1 MSDDSNS
8 GEEKKYMN
16 SETMWRKRE
25 RKKESR
31 VMLNFELGD
40 LGGMWCY
47 PLRWA
52 TLEKERLVAGEG

>member
-16 SETMWRKRE
+16 SGAMWRKRE

-31 VMLNFELGD
+31 VTLNFELNF
-40 LGGMWCY
+40 
-47 PLRWA
+47 
-52 TLEKERLVAGEG
+52 ELVPSSEMGHAGEGKAGCRSR

>member
-16 SETMWRKRE
+16 SGAMWRKRE

-31 VMLNFELGD
+31 VTLNFELKD
-40 LGGMWCY
+40 LGGMWCH
-47 PLRWA
+47 
-52 TLEKERLVAGEG
+52 TGEGKAGCR